1 MPQTI
6 IIQITA
12 KSIALLL
19 AALAAVWLLVIFNK
33 LLLILFMAILL
44 AIAIDPL
51 ADWLDAWHI
60 PRPLAIVVIY
70 LLLLGILGA
79 VVGLLVPVL
88 IAEWSQLSA
97 RVPTL
102 VQRMLDVP
110 QTWIRPYF
118 PALGQRLS
126 VSDLSQRLSEQIGA
140 ILDDAGSLLV
150 EFGTTLTTIIV
161 STLLILLVGFF
172 LTSDAHFAPRL
183 LARFFPPHYR
193 PTAARLAKQI
203 GGQLGHWVRAQVLV
217 GLFFGTAFGLG
228 IALLGMPYALSL
240 GVAGAILE
248 FVPYVGGATVT
259 VVAMLLALTVAPWL
273 PLAVLG
279 VYLLVAT
286 IESHIIY
293 PKLVGDIVGL
303 YPLTIIVALFIGAEA
318 KGVLGA
324 LLAVPVAVVLQ
335 VLFDHFYPFEPTRD
349 DAAVVMG
356 EREAVRPSLPPSV
369 H

>member
-6 IIQITA
+6 IIHITP

-51 ADWLDAWHI
+51 VDWLEAWHL
-60 PRPLAIVVIY
+60 PRPLGIGVIY

-79 VVGLLVPVL
+79 VGGLLVPIV

-102 VQRMLDVP
+102 VHRILDVP
-110 QTWIRPYF
+110 KSWISPYF
-118 PALGQRLS
+118 PALGQRLAA
-126 VSDLSQRLSEQIGA
+126 SDLSQRLSEQIGA
-140 ILDDAGSLLV
+140 ILDAAGGLLV
-150 EFGTTLTTIIV
+150 AFGTTLTTIIV
-161 STLLILLVGFF
+161 STLLILILGFF
-172 LTSDAHFAPRL
+172 LTSDARFAPRV
-183 LARFFPPHYR
+183 LARFFPPRYR
-193 PTAARLAKQI
+193 PTAAMLAQQI

-228 IALLGMPYALSL
+228 LALLGMPYALSL

-279 VYLLVAT
+279 LYLLVAT
-286 IESHIIY
+286 IESHIVY

-303 YPLTIIVALFIGAEA
+303 HPVTILVALFIGAEA

-324 LLAVPVAVVLQ
+324 LVAVPVAVVLQ

-349 DAAVVMG
+349 DVAVVTG
-356 EREAVRPSLPPSV
+356 EREAVGPQLPPSV